1 MTTDAH
7 DREYHAAVSGLHEQ
21 TVSPRRWR
29 AGDVVRVPRAFHA
42 GYQIGTVYG
51 TENDRRVGLLYL
63 VDTQEGRL
71 RILPDEIEAV

>member
-1 MTTDAH
+1 
-7 DREYHAAVSGLHEQ
+7 
-21 TVSPRRWR
+21 
-29 AGDVVRVPRAFHA
+29 
-42 GYQIGTVYG
+42 VYG